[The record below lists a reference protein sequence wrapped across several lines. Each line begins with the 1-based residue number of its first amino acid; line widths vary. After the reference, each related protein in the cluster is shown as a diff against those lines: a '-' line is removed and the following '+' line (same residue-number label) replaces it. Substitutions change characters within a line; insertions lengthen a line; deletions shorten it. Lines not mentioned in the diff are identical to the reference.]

1 MELLI
6 FKIVLILLTIRI
18 IYLIAKHLIIV
29 FWDKATKDTVSE
41 ILKDP
46 EYYVREDHICKFMY
60 DMVWLY
66 IFIKLIIGVFSG
78 QIIFN

>member
-1 MELLI
+1 MELFI
-6 FKIVLILLTIRI
+6 FKIALIILTIRI
-18 IYLIAKHLIIV
+18 IYLIVKHLIIV

-46 EYYVREDHICKFMY
+46 EYYVRVDHMCKFMY

-66 IFIKLIIGVFSG
+66 IFIRLIVGVFSG
-78 QIIFN
+78 KLSLT